1 MRSISLKL
9 RFGICITSMNI
20 AIIAALSVAA
30 YWEFRENLNRSIDN
44 YLVSQAKS
52 VTASIASDDS
62 LLEARKEIQ
71 AFFGPMDDPKSTI
84 YRIWFEGEKDYYAD
98 SFSGERWPLDLKLE
112 SVEPPQKGEIVFFSS
127 KRDNVSYRLLWTS
140 QSNPRFIDDKKQPL
154 NIIIAAYNGY
164 IAEQLGEF
172 LIVLLTIGLII
183 ILISIGLTLLI
194 LRWGMKPIHG
204 ITAVMHNVTGKN
216 IDQLSPL
223 LAQEPSE
230 LKPFVQAWDN
240 MIERLAMAIQQQK
253 RFTADASHEL
263 RTPLAIVKST
273 LQATRS
279 RKRSVQD
286 YESSIDRA
294 LEDIDRQ
301 EHLIEQLLLLAHLD
315 DIKRQTQHQ
324 KIDLQTL
331 VTDIYEQYIPLAQQ
345 NGNVLKCQVC
355 PAEIDG
361 DQHQFHR
368 MLANLIDN
376 AIKYGP
382 ENGQISISM
391 ELSNNIVSI
400 KVHDQGGNISKDQ
413 QEHIFERF
421 YRIRKMRQKPSGGAG
436 LGLALAQEIA
446 LRHNG
451 TIKVS
456 SNPENGTEFTINL
469 PLTQ

>member
-1 MRSISLKL
+1 
-9 RFGICITSMNI
+9 MNI
-20 AIIAALSVAA
+20 AVIAALSVVA

-44 YLVSQAKS
+44 SLVSQAKS

-62 LLEARKEIQ
+62 LLEARREIQ
-71 AFFGPMDDPKSTI
+71 AFFGPMDDPKGTI
-84 YRIWFEGEKDYYAD
+84 YRIWFEGEKEYYAD
-98 SFSGERWPLDLKLE
+98 SFSGETWPLDLKLE
-112 SVEPPQKGEIVFFSS
+112 SVEAPKEGEFKFFSTE
-127 KRDNVSYRLLWTS
+127 RDDVTYRLLWAS
-140 QSNPRFIDDKKQPL
+140 QNDPRFDDDKKQPL

-164 IAEQLGEF
+164 ITEQLGEY
-172 LIVLLTIGLII
+172 LIVLLIIGTIIT
-183 ILISIGLTLLI
+183 ILSIGLTLLI

-204 ITAVMHNVTGKN
+204 ITALMHNVTGKN
-216 IDQLSPL
+216 IDQLSPQ

-230 LKPFVQAWDN
+230 LKPFVRAWDN

-279 RKRSVQD
+279 RKRSEED

-294 LEDIDRQ
+294 LEDIDRL

-315 DIKRQTQHQ
+315 DIKRQNQYQ

-331 VTDIYEQYIPLAQQ
+331 VTDVCEHYLPLAQQ
-345 NGNVLKCQVC
+345 NGNTLKWQSCQ
-355 PAEIDG
+355 AKIEG
-361 DQHQFHR
+361 DPHQLNR

-382 ENGQISISM
+382 EKGQISISM
-391 ELSNNIVSI
+391 ESSDKTVSI

-421 YRIRKMRQKPSGGAG
+421 YRIRKTRQKSSGGTG
-436 LGLALAQEIA
+436 LGLALVREIA

-456 SNPENGTEFTINL
+456 SDPENGTEFTLNL
-469 PLTQ
+469 PLIP

>member
-1 MRSISLKL
+1 
-9 RFGICITSMNI
+9 MNI
-20 AIIAALSVAA
+20 AVIAALSAAA
-30 YWEFRENLNRSIDN
+30 YWEFRENLNRSVDT
-44 YLVSQAKS
+44 YLISQAKS

-84 YRIWFEGEKDYYAD
+84 YRIWFEGEKEYYAD

-112 SVEPPQKGEIVFFSS
+112 SVEPPKEGEFRFFSTE
-127 KRDNVSYRLLWTS
+127 RDDVTYRLLWAS
-140 QSNPRFIDDKKQPL
+140 QSTPRFDDDKKQPL

-172 LIVLLTIGLII
+172 LIVLLIIGAII
-183 ILISIGLTLLI
+183 IFLSIGLTLLI

-204 ITAVMHNVTGKN
+204 ITALMHNVTGKN
-216 IDQLSPL
+216 IDQLSPQ

-279 RKRSVQD
+279 RKRSEQD

-294 LEDIDRQ
+294 LEDIDRL

-315 DIKRQTQHQ
+315 DIKRQNQYN
-324 KIDLQTL
+324 KINLKAL
-331 VTDIYEQYIPLAQQ
+331 VTDVCEHYYPFAQQ
-345 NGNVLKCQVC
+345 RGNILKWQACS
-355 PAEIDG
+355 AETEG
-361 DQHQFHR
+361 DQHQLNR
-368 MLANLIDN
+368 MLANLVDN

-382 ENGQISISM
+382 ENSPISVTMGMSDNM
-391 ELSNNIVSI
+391 VNIEI
-400 KVHDQGGNISKDQ
+400 HDQGGNISKEQ

-421 YRIRKMRQKPSGGAG
+421 YRIRKKRQKTPDGTG

-446 LRHNG
+446 LMHNG
-451 TIKVS
+451 KITVKS
-456 SNPENGTEFTINL
+456 DPDSGTQFTVNL
-469 PLTQ
+469 PLVS

>member
-1 MRSISLKL
+1 
-9 RFGICITSMNI
+9 MNI
-20 AIIAALSVAA
+20 AVIAALSAAA

-44 YLVSQAKS
+44 YLISQAKS
-52 VTASIASDDS
+52 VTVSIATDDS

-71 AFFGPMDDPKSTI
+71 AFFGPKDDPKGTI
-84 YRIWFEGEKDYYAD
+84 YRIWFEGEKEYYAD

-112 SVEPPQKGEIVFFSS
+112 SVEPPKEGEFKFFSTE
-127 KRDNVSYRLLWTS
+127 RDDVTYRLLWAS
-140 QSNPRFIDDKKQPL
+140 QSAPRFDDDKKQPL

-172 LIVLLTIGLII
+172 LTVLLIIGFII
-183 ILISIGLTLLI
+183 IFLSIGLTLLI
-194 LRWGMKPIHG
+194 LRWGLKPIHG
-204 ITAVMHNVTGKN
+204 ITALMHNVTGKN
-216 IDQLSPL
+216 IDQLSPQL
-223 LAQEPSE
+223 DQEPSE
-230 LKPFVQAWDN
+230 LQPFVQAWDN
-240 MIERLAMAIQQQK
+240 MIERLSMAIQQQK

-279 RKRSVQD
+279 RKRSEED

-294 LEDIDRQ
+294 LEDIDRL

-315 DIKRQTQHQ
+315 DIKRQTQYQ

-331 VTDIYEQYIPLAQQ
+331 VTDVCEQYLPLAQQ
-345 NGNVLKCQVC
+345 NGNTLKWQVC
-355 PAEIDG
+355 PAKIEG
-361 DQHQFHR
+361 DQHQLNR

-382 ENGQISISM
+382 EKGQISISM
-391 ELSNNIVSI
+391 KSSDKTVSI
-400 KVHDQGGNISKDQ
+400 KVHDRGGNISKNQ

-421 YRIRKMRQKPSGGAG
+421 YRIRKTRQKSSGGTG
-436 LGLALAQEIA
+436 LGLALVREIA

-451 TIKVS
+451 TIQVS
-456 SNPENGTEFTINL
+456 SNPENGTEFTVNL
-469 PLTQ
+469 PLIS

>member
-1 MRSISLKL
+1 
-9 RFGICITSMNI
+9 MNI
-20 AIIAALSVAA
+20 AVIAALSVAA

-44 YLVSQAKS
+44 YLISQAKS

-84 YRIWFEGEKDYYAD
+84 YRIWFEGEKEYYAD

-112 SVEPPQKGEIVFFSS
+112 SIEPPKEGEFKFFTTE
-127 KRDNVSYRLLWTS
+127 RDDVTYRLLWAS
-140 QSNPRFIDDKKQPL
+140 QNVPRFDDQKRQPL

-172 LIVLLTIGLII
+172 LIVLLIIGVIII
-183 ILISIGLTLLI
+183 ILSIGLTVLI
-194 LRWGMKPIHG
+194 LRWGMKPIHN
-204 ITAVMHNVTGKN
+204 ITALMHNVTGKN

-230 LKPFVQAWDN
+230 LKPFVLAWDN

-279 RKRSVQD
+279 RKRSEQD

-294 LEDIDRQ
+294 LEDIDRL

-315 DIKRQTQHQ
+315 DIKRQNQYN
-324 KIDLQTL
+324 KIDLQML
-331 VTDIYEQYIPLAQQ
+331 VTDVCKQYLPLAQQ
-345 NGNVLKCQVC
+345 NGNILKWQVC
-355 PAEIDG
+355 PAKIEG
-361 DQHQFHR
+361 DQYQLNR
-368 MLANLIDN
+368 MLANLVDN
-376 AIKYGP
+376 AITYSP
-382 ENGQISISM
+382 EKGQISVSM
-391 ELSNNIVSI
+391 ESSYNMVSI
-400 KVHDQGGNISKDQ
+400 KVHDQGGNISKKQ
-413 QEHIFERF
+413 QKHIFERF
-421 YRIRKMRQKPSGGAG
+421 YRVRKKRQKTSDGTG

-451 TIKVS
+451 KITVKS
-456 SNPENGTEFTINL
+456 DPDSGTEFTISL
-469 PLTQ
+469 PLVS